1 MKKLREFIR
10 RVRVRIAIMLIILAF
25 ALEGCAGPHVK
36 YIPVPCKQ
44 PEERTAPFP
53 ADNLSPDADIF
64 TQAKT
69 LLIDRQE
76 RKSDRLVLTTAL
88 KACR

>member
-1 MKKLREFIR
+1 MTRRLRLLVGF
-10 RVRVRIAIMLIILAF
+10 AILAY
-25 ALEGCAGPHVK
+25 ALCISGCHAPPPQ

-44 PEERTAPFP
+44 PEDRTAPFP
-53 ADNLSPDADIF
+53 ADNLSPAADIF
-64 TQAKT
+64 TQVQT
-69 LLIDRQE
+69 LLWDRQE